1 MTETLRNKVS
11 HCFVFVSLE
20 PPKSLVSHYALVAVL
35 SLIYL

>member
-11 HCFVFVSLE
+11 HCFVCVSLE
-20 PPKSLVSHYALVAVL
+20 PSKSLVSHYALVVVL